1 MLPTVLVMYLKDSRF
16 GDSSLLYLGG
26 MASTS
31 NVSVW
36 WPTPADPYRHFS
48 VEQIDASEQYFRP
61 LRRGAAFGLAGRFVG
76 LLSAAGLATVLAK
89 TDVAGTFG
97 FVWHV
102 LIGSAMTLVAV
113 RLPAVVVDTW
123 FEYRHQL
130 VLDGHQPVAKR
141 RFVGVVTVLNMA
153 YGLAIVVAAFGGYLL
168 AGWTNQWPII
178 VAVALIIGVALSA
191 ARQFGLLGTNSVDET
206 DLPADLAL
214 DLEKVAARF
223 GVSNLAFRCASTASE
238 STTRFATS
246 AFSADC
252 RTAGLNAYS
261 VGLGSNQRV
270 VLSDTLVSEPE
281 ETRNFVVGHELAH
294 QAKHH
299 LGIQAALTTLLYLIG
314 LVVLAGFTR
323 LNQPW
328 QFLELDPIDDPL
340 GLPVIALFVF
350 CVAGLLGPV
359 KGWISRGHERIAD
372 ETAARA
378 LAPPT
383 VQQSHRIHF
392 STEVDLVPPRW
403 VQAYASHPAPY
414 ERLEFLARLRRST

>member
-1 MLPTVLVMYLKDSRF
+1 MLPTVLAMYLKESRF
-16 GDSSLLYLGG
+16 GDSTLLYLGG
-26 MASTS
+26 MAPTS

-48 VEQIDASEQYFRP
+48 AEQIDASEQYFRP
-61 LRRGAAFGLAGRFVG
+61 LRRGAAFGLVGRFVG
-76 LLSAAGLATVLAK
+76 LLFTAGLASVLAR
-89 TDVAGTFG
+89 TDVVSTLG

-102 LIGSAMTLVAV
+102 LIGALLTLIAV

-130 VLDGHQPVAKR
+130 VLDDHRPVAKR
-141 RFVGVVTVLNMA
+141 RFVGVVAVLNAA

-168 AGWTNQWPII
+168 AGSTNQWPII
-178 VAVALIIGVALSA
+178 VAVALITGVALSA
-191 ARQFGLLGTNSVDET
+191 ARQFGLFGGNSVDEA
-206 DLPADLAL
+206 DLPAELAR
-214 DLEKVAARF
+214 DLEKVAERF
-223 GVSNLAFRCASTASE
+223 GVSNLAFRCASTTSE
-238 STTRFATS
+238 PTTRFTGRQL
-246 AFSADC
+246 SADC
-252 RTAGLNAYS
+252 RTSGLNAYS

-270 VLSDTLVSEPE
+270 VLSDTLLLEPE

-299 LGIQAALTTLLYLIG
+299 LGIQAAITTFLYLIG
-314 LVVLAGFTR
+314 LVLLASFTR

-328 QFLELDPIDDPL
+328 QFLQLDPIDDPL

-350 CVAGLLGPV
+350 CTAGFLGPI

-372 ETAARA
+372 EAAARA

-383 VQQSHRIHF
+383 VHQSHRIHF

-403 VQAYASHPAPY
+403 VQTYASHPAPY